1 MSNPLRSEPPAATA
15 LQVHAIPTFSDN
27 YVWLLQRGERAVLV
41 DPGEAPP
48 VQRALDR
55 RGLTLE
61 MILVT
66 HHHGDH
72 VGGIAELVA
81 GRANQIAI
89 PVPGPQAESSKIPTL
104 TRLLADGDTLD
115 VLGTRAEV
123 IAVPGHTLGHIAF
136 HFPAEKLL
144 FCGDTLFSAGCGRL
158 FEGTP
163 AQMLASLSRLAAL
176 PEDTAVYC
184 AHEYTQ
190 SNLAF
195 AQAVESG
202 NRELADYRARVDACR
217 QAGTPSLPSRIGVER
232 AVNPFLRTA
241 LASVRSAVARHNGAE
256 LADQTAVFAAL
267 RAWKDGFR
275 PSAAV

>member
-1 MSNPLRSEPPAATA
+1 MSKPLRSEPSVAA

-27 YVWLLQRGERAVLV
+27 YVWLLQRGSRAVLV

-48 VQRALDR
+48 VQRALDQ
-55 RGLTLE
+55 RGLQLE

-72 VGGIAELVA
+72 VGGIAQLVG
-81 GRANQIAI
+81 GRTI
-89 PVPGPQAESSKIPTL
+89 PVPGPQAEAAKIPTL
-104 TRLLADGDTLD
+104 TRLLNDGDVVDL
-115 VLGTRAEV
+115 LGTQAEV

-144 FCGDTLFSAGCGRL
+144 FCGDTLFSGGCGRL

-195 AQAVESG
+195 ARAVEGG

-217 QAGTPSLPSRIGVER
+217 SAGEPSLPSRIGTER
-232 AVNPFLRTA
+232 AINPFLRTA
-241 LASVRSAVARHNGAE
+241 QAGIRDAVVAHAGEKLN
-256 LADQTAVFAAL
+256 DQTAIFAAL

-275 PSAAV
+275 PAATP

>member
-1 MSNPLRSEPPAATA
+1 MSKPLRSEQSVAA

-27 YVWLLQRGERAVLV
+27 YVWLLQRGSSAVLV

-48 VQRALDR
+48 VQRALDQ
-55 RGLTLE
+55 RGLKLE

-66 HHHGDH
+66 HHHADH
-72 VGGIAELVA
+72 VGGIAQLL
-81 GRANQIAI
+81 GRRTI
-89 PVPGPQAESSKIPTL
+89 PVPGPQAEAAKIPSL
-104 TRLLADGDTLD
+104 TQLLNDGDVVDL
-115 VLGTRAEV
+115 LGTQAEV

-144 FCGDTLFSAGCGRL
+144 FCGDTLFSGGCGRL
-158 FEGTP
+158 FEGTA

-176 PEDTAVYC
+176 PEDTEVYC

-195 AQAVESG
+195 AQAVEGG
-202 NRELADYRARVDACR
+202 NCELAGYRARVDACR
-217 QAGTPSLPSRIGVER
+217 RAGEPSLPSRIGTER
-232 AVNPFLRTA
+232 AINPFLRTA
-241 LASVRSAVARHNGAE
+241 EPGVHDAVVAHAGEN
-256 LADQTAVFAAL
+256 LNDQTAIFAAL

-275 PSAAV
+275 PAAAP